1 MILTLNEGK
10 FIYFYLNQ
18 IISNVILDKKIDRLT
33 RLLIKIDGQYIQKK
47 EHYFTILVNPSISS
61 QIIRFSLLIH

>member
-1 MILTLNEGK
+1 MLYLT
-10 FIYFYLNQ
+10 
-18 IISNVILDKKIDRLT
+18 KKIDRLT

-61 QIIRFSLLIH
+61 QIIRFSLLIY